1 VLILCA
7 LLLAG
12 CADDRPTEQPYRVK
26 HDYALSDP
34 QFQRTIGN
42 LLGPPLIAGNST
54 TTLVNG
60 DQIFPPMLQAIRD
73 ARKSVDF
80 ETYIYWRG
88 QVAQQFTD
96 ALCDRA
102 SHGVKVHVIID
113 TVGSDKLDR
122 KYVKQMKDAGAKVVL
137 YHPLRWYDWTSAN
150 KLNNRT
156 HRKLL
161 IVDGQ
166 VGFTG
171 GVAVADEWL
180 GNADSP
186 KHYRDNHYRIQGPV
200 VAQLQA
206 AFADNWMET
215 TGEVLHG
222 DDYFPALSDAGDQLA
237 QVFKSS
243 ARGGS
248 ESMELLYLLS
258 MAAAEKNIRLA
269 TAYFVPDSLTI
280 QTLIEARKRGVSVQI
295 IVPGRHIDAKLVR
308 PASRARWGDLLK
320 AGVEIYEYEPT
331 MYHCKQVIVDD
342 LWVSIGSANV
352 DNRSF
357 RTNAEANLNILDGA
371 FAKQQAQIFE
381 DDLKHS
387 TRITYEQWKSRP
399 AWQKVGDAIHSWF
412 GWLM

>member
-1 VLILCA
+1 VILCA
-7 LLLAG
+7 FLLAG

-26 HDYALSDP
+26 HEYGLSDP
-34 QFQRTIGN
+34 QFQRTIGC
-42 LLGPPLIAGNST
+42 LLGPPLIGGNSVT
-54 TTLVNG
+54 PLING
-60 DQIFPPMLQAIRD
+60 DQIFPSMLQAIRD

-88 QVAQQFTD
+88 TVAQQFTD

-102 SHGVKVHVIID
+102 AHGVKVHVIID
-113 TVGSDKLDR
+113 TVGSDKLDK
-122 KYVKQMKDAGAKVVL
+122 KYVKRMKDAGAQVVL

-166 VGFTG
+166 VGFSG

-186 KHYRDNHYRIQGPV
+186 KHYRDNHYRIEGPV

-215 TGEVLHG
+215 TGEVLRG
-222 DDYFPALSDAGDQLA
+222 DAYFPPLSNTGNELA

-269 TAYFVPDSLTI
+269 TAYFVPDKLTI
-280 QTLIEARKRGVSVQI
+280 QTLIEARQRGVSVQI
-295 IVPGRHIDAKLVR
+295 ILPGRHTDEKLVR

-331 MYHCKQVIVDD
+331 MYHCKQMIVDD
-342 LWVSIGSANV
+342 LWVSIGSANM

-357 RTNAEANLNILDGA
+357 RTNAEANLNIFDGA
-371 FAKQQAQIFE
+371 FAREQAQIFE
-381 DDLKHS
+381 QDLKQS
-387 TRITYEQWKSRP
+387 TRITYEQWQRRP
-399 AWQKVGDAIHSWF
+399 AWEKIGDTMNSWF